1 MPEINFKA
9 FQTHK
14 IIEESHADK
23 KKVRKWI
30 KYPQILKNGIEKV
43 QKRERP
49 SQTVKNDNKDEK
61 IVKDRQNQSKTV
73 KIMKKQ

>member
-23 KKVRKWI
+23 KNVRKWI

-43 QKRERP
+43 QKREK
-49 SQTVKNDNKDEK
+49 SW
-61 IVKDRQNQSKTV
+61 KTV
-73 KIMKKQ
+73 TNGQKR